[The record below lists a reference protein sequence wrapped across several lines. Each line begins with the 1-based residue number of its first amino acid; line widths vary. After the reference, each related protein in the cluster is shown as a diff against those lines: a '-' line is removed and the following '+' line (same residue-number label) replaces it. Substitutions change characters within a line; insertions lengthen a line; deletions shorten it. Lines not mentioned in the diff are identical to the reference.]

1 MIKFAQQGLVDKVLL
16 EEGCRMMVQVVNKVC
31 HVLTP
36 FWKIFNTRVESI
48 LLRLDE
54 RERVRYPKLKDKKMR
69 RSRGEANEDC

>member
-1 MIKFAQQGLVDKVLL
+1 
-16 EEGCRMMVQVVNKVC
+16 VVNKVC

-54 RERVRYPKLKDKKMR
+54 RERERYPKLKDKKKR